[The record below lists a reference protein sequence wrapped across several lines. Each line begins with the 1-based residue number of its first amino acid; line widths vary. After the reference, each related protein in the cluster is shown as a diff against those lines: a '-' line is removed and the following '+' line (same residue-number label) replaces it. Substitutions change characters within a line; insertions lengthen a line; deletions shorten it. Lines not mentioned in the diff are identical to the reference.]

1 MLFLD
6 QELLILLHSASAE
19 IILGTSITT
28 YPHSHTFQILHYLTN
43 EHSLV
48 VI

>member
-6 QELLILLHSASAE
+6 QDLYSVTYASAE

-28 YPHSHTFQILHYLTN
+28 YPHSHAFQILHYLTN
-43 EHSLV
+43 EPSPV